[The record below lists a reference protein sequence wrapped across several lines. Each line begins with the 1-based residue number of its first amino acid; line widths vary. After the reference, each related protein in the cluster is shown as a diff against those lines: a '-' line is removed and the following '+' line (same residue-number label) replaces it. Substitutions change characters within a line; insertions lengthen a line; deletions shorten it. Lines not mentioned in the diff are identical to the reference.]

1 MQILSDCNA
10 MDPEHLPEG
19 QIPQAIRRKGY
30 KHISCAKVH
39 LRSTTFKGSHHNK
52 LFKFGESNFHDYLL
66 L

>member
-10 MDPEHLPEG
+10 MGPEHLPEG

-39 LRSTTFKGSHHNK
+39 LRSTTKVNI
-52 LFKFGESNFHDYLL
+52 
-66 L
+66 